1 MTTPLDNTSNS
12 FWNGLLDQIII
23 TNRANIDSE
32 ILHDAY
38 LVKIKLIQQLRMWLN
53 PPVSSGTRL
62 HLPSPSSISGTQC
75 LSMIGFISNESI
87 VVQTSNRA
95 TISIIDPIFS
105 NNK

>member
-62 HLPSPSSISGTQC
+62 HLPSPSSIS
-75 LSMIGFISNESI
+75 
-87 VVQTSNRA
+87 VQTSNRA